1 MNENS
6 RLQNTISILVITLLV
21 TQTVL
26 LIFVLLSLKILRQAI
41 ETGIVSPS
49 DPSLSLIGQEAPD
62 FTLADEN
69 GKPIVLSEYKGQ
81 LVLLVFTSH
90 TCPYC
95 REMYPNL
102 LRFIKEQPDIQ
113 VMVLAMNTIEEN
125 QQFQNEFGFKGYA
138 NMHILSTT
146 KEEAEQYRI
155 AGTPTFVVVDA
166 DGTIF
171 NIGYAITTEQ
181 MSGLIAK

>member
-6 RLQNTISILVITLLV
+6 RLQNTISILVIALLV

-26 LIFVLLSLKILRQAI
+26 LIFVLLNLKVLSQTI
-41 ETGIVSPS
+41 ETGIDSPG

-69 GKPIVLSEYKGQ
+69 GKPIVLSKYKGQ

-102 LRFIKEQPDIQ
+102 LRFIEKQPDIQ
-113 VMVLAMNTIEEN
+113 VIILAMNTIEEN
-125 QQFQNEFGFKGYA
+125 QQFQNEFGFKGYT
-138 NMHILSTT
+138 NMHILSAT
-146 KEEAEQYRI
+146 KDVVEKYRI
-155 AGTPTFVVVDA
+155 AGTPTFVVVDT
-166 DGTIF
+166 DGMVF
-171 NIGYAITTEQ
+171 KVGYAITTEQ
-181 MSGLIAK
+181 ISGLIAK